1 MLVYDNGCS
10 ENPGGEGAHPGKGV
24 NRMSVQ
30 AFVDESQRGPRYLM
44 GAALIDPR
52 DLAAARARLRA
63 MLLPGQRRLHFNQE
77 RPPRR
82 RSLLSAMSDLDV
94 RVRLYESTEK
104 QETARQQVMAS
115 LLADLIDLECR
126 RIVIEGRNYSQND
139 KERRAIAAAIRLGH
153 APEDLVY
160 DHMRAHE
167 EPLLWVADAVAWA
180 YGARGEWRPR
190 IAGLV
195 DHVRRL

>member
-1 MLVYDNGCS
+1 
-10 ENPGGEGAHPGKGV
+10 
-24 NRMSVQ
+24 
-30 AFVDESQRGPRYLM
+30 M

-82 RSLLSAMSDLDV
+82 RSLLSAISDLDI

-104 QETARQQVMAS
+104 QETARRQIMAS
-115 LLADLIDLECR
+115 LLADLVDLGCR
-126 RIVIEGRNYSQND
+126 RIVIESRNYSQNEN
-139 KERRAIAAAIRLGH
+139 ERRAIATAIRLGH
-153 APEDLVY
+153 APENLIY

-180 YGARGEWRPR
+180 YGARGEWRLR
-190 IAGLV
+190 AAGLV
-195 DHVRRL
+195 DHVRRV

>member
-1 MLVYDNGCS
+1 MRED
-10 ENPGGEGAHPGKGV
+10 EGEGGKGPYPGKGV

-94 RVRLYESTEK
+94 RVRLYVSTEK
-104 QETARQQVMAS
+104 EEIARRLSMAY
-115 LLADLIDLECR
+115 LLADLVAMR
-126 RIVIEGRNYSQND
+126 GQRVVIESRETSLD
-139 KERRAIAAAIRLGH
+139 VRERRQIAMAVQAGD
-153 APEDLVY
+153 APANLVY
-160 DHMRAHE
+160 DHMRGHE

-180 YGARGEWRPR
+180 YGAHGEWRPR
-190 IAGLV
+190 ASGLI
-195 DHVRRL
+195 DHVRRV